1 MLHILHCI
9 LVLHRAGILQI
20 SPELCSGDLQ
30 CAGTMQGD
38 GGCEEEGSTLL
49 HATLCAGSLLGTKT
63 NKEPSAN
70 LQDLNGHL
78 LMQRNQYKL
87 LVVPAGCSTVSLSRS
102 LSCFTLDRVQGPE
115 SHLAAMLMPGAGVL
129 VLVIELQTNL
139 RED

>member
-1 MLHILHCI
+1 MLHILHCR

-38 GGCEEEGSTLL
+38 EEGSTLL

-63 NKEPSAN
+63 NKEPSVN

-78 LMQRNQYKL
+78 LMQR
-87 LVVPAGCSTVSLSRS
+87 R
-102 LSCFTLDRVQGPE
+102 
-115 SHLAAMLMPGAGVL
+115 
-129 VLVIELQTNL
+129 
-139 RED
+139 